1 MSIPVECACGRTLH
15 LRSELAGKRVKC
27 PNCGGVLNVPAP
39 ESDPEDDAAN
49 MLLEDD
55 GDSSPPPREQQVT
68 ARPPL
73 PSAPIGPP
81 ASRPSYAQPL
91 GDPFDRASRPAKPV
105 AVAKKPARERR
116 SGVSFEEGWFGSLNA
131 GMIGGMLMMLIALV
145 WFFGALA
152 VGIIF
157 FYPPILF
164 VIGIVAFLRGLFN
177 RS

>member
-1 MSIPVECACGRTLH
+1 MSIPVECACGRTLQ
-15 LRSELAGKRVKC
+15 LRSDLAGKRVKC
-27 PNCGGVLNVPAP
+27 PTCGGVLSVPALD
-39 ESDPEDDAAN
+39 SDADDAAAN

-55 GDSSPPPREQQVT
+55 GDSPPPPREQQVT
-68 ARPPL
+68 ARPPS

-81 ASRPSYAQPL
+81 ASRPSYAPPL
-91 GDPFDRASRPAKPV
+91 GDPFDRTSRPVKPAPAPKKPV
-105 AVAKKPARERR
+105 RERR